1 MACCARTSDDP
12 DLPAPDRWQAPVPC
26 RERDTARWATNSSS
40 SISPRHRVR
49 RSGRQTGLVVVF
61 SVLVAL
67 RFRIRR
73 PVLVVVSGAAART
86 GSSCALA
93 MFQELWRGTLAPTFV
108 AT

>member
-1 MACCARTSDDP
+1 M
-12 DLPAPDRWQAPVPC
+12 
-26 RERDTARWATNSSS
+26 
-40 SISPRHRVR
+40 
-49 RSGRQTGLVVVF
+49 VVL